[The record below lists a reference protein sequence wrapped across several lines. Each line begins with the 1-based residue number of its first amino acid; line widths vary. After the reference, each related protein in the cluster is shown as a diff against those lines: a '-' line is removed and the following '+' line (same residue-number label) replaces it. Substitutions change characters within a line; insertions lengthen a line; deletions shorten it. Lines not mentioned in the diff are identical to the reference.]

1 MENKK
6 DEKDCVECGNE
17 TVGYMLQIMGHELRN
32 PTTVVGGLATQLY
45 EKITEEDEGCGYV
58 MSEMDIV
65 KLKIINEE
73 ARHALKIMAIFDAFV
88 RKPIFERETNDL
100 HNVIRRVI
108 TIRPDRR
115 VKIREDFNLKR
126 EVFVDV
132 ARMSFSLLN
141 IINNAKDAVIA
152 RINTIQNYQGEII
165 IKTGDNGDCFF
176 ISIKNNG
183 MRIPNE
189 IIDKITQRS
198 FTTKDNGTG
207 FGLTFAGDVIR
218 QHGGYLEIKSEE
230 DSTEF
235 TIFIP
240 F

>member
-88 RKPIFERETNDL
+88 RKFPDFKSLSSAPFE
-100 HNVIRRVI
+100 
-108 TIRPDRR
+108 
-115 VKIREDFNLKR
+115 
-126 EVFVDV
+126 EVL
-132 ARMSFSLLN
+132 RYRKLN
-141 IINNAKDAVIA
+141 QLA
-152 RINTIQNYQGEII
+152 
-165 IKTGDNGDCFF
+165 
-176 ISIKNNG
+176 
-183 MRIPNE
+183 
-189 IIDKITQRS
+189 
-198 FTTKDNGTG
+198 
-207 FGLTFAGDVIR
+207 
-218 QHGGYLEIKSEE
+218 
-230 DSTEF
+230 
-235 TIFIP
+235 
-240 F
+240 